1 MGVVY
6 RELRRRHEDAR
17 ARGCDGSAAWRRKVP
32 KHTPSPTPPPAVYC
46 AAMVDV
52 VVVIDSSGSLTSDG
66 FENAVTFVEAMILHS
81 KVGKE
86 GVRYGVVQ
94 YSEPGK
100 YPQAN
105 AAAVVVRP
113 LSSDSAALL
122 EAVRGMKYVGGSTYT
137 GEAMELSLG
146 MLQTSKRE
154 AAATAVLV
162 VTDGQATDWHKLKEA
177 AKKVKDG
184 GSHLMMAVVTP
195 PGADFLETQAM
206 AYSFSEIVSKPV
218 DDNLHV
224 ELSYET
230 LVSKVEDY
238 ATRICDGA
246 KEAEEEEEDDGW
258 GDDW

>member
-1 MGVVY
+1 
-6 RELRRRHEDAR
+6 
-17 ARGCDGSAAWRRKVP
+17 
-32 KHTPSPTPPPAVYC
+32 
-46 AAMVDV
+46 MVDV

-154 AAATAVLV
+154 AAATAVLK
-162 VTDGQATDWHKLKEA
+162 AEF
-177 AKKVKDG
+177 
-184 GSHLMMAVVTP
+184 M
-195 PGADFLETQAM
+195 
-206 AYSFSEIVSKPV
+206 
-218 DDNLHV
+218 
-224 ELSYET
+224 T
-230 LVSKVEDY
+230 L
-238 ATRICDGA
+238 G
-246 KEAEEEEEDDGW
+246 
-258 GDDW
+258 